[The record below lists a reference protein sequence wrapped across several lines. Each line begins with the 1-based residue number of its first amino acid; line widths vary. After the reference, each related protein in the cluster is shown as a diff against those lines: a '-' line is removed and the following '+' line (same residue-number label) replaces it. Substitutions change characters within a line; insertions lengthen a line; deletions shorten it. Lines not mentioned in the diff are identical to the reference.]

1 MTVPP
6 EMTPAH
12 SSGNTSPFEA
22 IREVDERGNEF
33 WRARRLMSELEYD
46 SWRNFE
52 AAIKRAKAA
61 AVNSETPGAQFV
73 QVAEVV
79 AGGNLGPQ
87 TRTDYMLSRFA
98 AYLLVMN
105 GDPTQKPKVAEAQ
118 RYFAIKTRQAETTA
132 PVAIPDMSTPEGQLA
147 VLDMMRGQIEA
158 RVAAEQGRE
167 IAEERVAEL
176 EPAAET
182 WHALA
187 DAAGD
192 LSLRDAAQILSRDP
206 DIEIGQ
212 NRLAKLLRQL
222 GWIDKKSKR
231 PYQDQVA
238 RGRLSAI
245 VSHWTDEDG
254 ETHTKYLARV
264 TAKGLEALRGHLNG
278 SKPLPLRFPH
288 DDVWGE
294 AS

>member
-1 MTVPP
+1 MPLL
-6 EMTPAH
+6 
-12 SSGNTSPFEA
+12 G
-22 IREVDERGNEF
+22 
-33 WRARRLMSELEYD
+33 YD
-46 SWRNFE
+46 SWRRFDD
-52 AAIKRAKAA
+52 AVQRAKIACTNSGADATSHFADAVKVAA
-61 AVNSETPGAQFV
+61 SGPAGADYQ
-73 QVAEVV
+73 
-79 AGGNLGPQ
+79 L
-87 TRTDYMLSRFA
+87 TRYA
-98 AYLLVMN
+98 AYLVAMN
-105 GDPTQKPKVAEAQ
+105 GDPRKPEIAAAQ
-118 RYFAIKTRQAETTA
+118 TYFAVKTREAETAA
-132 PVAIPDMSTPEGQLA
+132 PTVPDMDTREGQLA
-147 VLDMMRGQIEA
+147 VLDMMRAQIEA
-158 RVAAEQGRE
+158 RVAAEEGRE
-167 IAEERVAEL
+167 IAEKRVAEL

-222 GWIDKKSKR
+222 GWIDKRTKR

-278 SKPLPLRFPH
+278 SKPLPVRYPH
-288 DDVWGE
+288 NDVWGE